1 LLYAMYWSGV
11 GVFSILCVVGWVL
24 GRYLV
29 DFAPLL
35 TFEGAVLAALLWQTI
50 PQRPIK
56 YVYSWGVGAVAIYGA
71 VVNTALAMP
80 SLEKILQFVR
90 R

>member
-1 LLYAMYWSGV
+1 
-11 GVFSILCVVGWVL
+11 VFSILCVVGWVL

-35 TFEGAVLAALLWQTI
+35 TFEGTVLAALLWRTI

-56 YVYSWGVGAVAIYGA
+56 HLYSWGVGAVATYGV
-71 VVNTALAMP
+71 VVNTALATP
-80 SLEKILQFVR
+80 SLEKILKFVR